1 MGKKEVKKDLVEKE
15 EVKEEVETTTES
27 VEEKVEN
34 TTESLEEKE
43 VESTESVE
51 EKEEVK
57 ADIESEVISAVVE
70 EKEETTESEK
80 KEENKVTESKET
92 EKDIKIKKE
101 IKSENRTLVILAL
114 VALFLIFG
122 LVIVFVNIKPKNNSN
137 GTEEEI
143 YTELSTDE
151 NRKVLETALDN
162 LKSEEKYVITT
173 YLTMGSEGS
182 SYIDIVEPNGSYT
195 MYNIEDDSKA
205 FQELVAESE
214 TGVAEGYIM
223 NDYLDKDGNLYFLSD
238 SYDADGNSVLEAYKT
253 PDEYGKLT
261 KERTTM
267 YAEWVVPN
275 LTDIEFKETVETDF
289 GVGTVNMDV
298 YEGVLSSDI
307 VKKILGH
314 GSSTLYETV
323 SNSTESEGMKKLMGW
338 LKEDSDFSLY
348 FSDANVILGIVD
360 DKLVYMNLE
369 VGGLCTRMYLTKCV
383 LLGDIVDDYIMEEYP
398 VTENALSYEDIYSDI
413 GEMALDYDNIEDLYD
428 ALYSG
433 TVTDDSLNAYMSQ
446 MYENY
451 EYYMTDDANT
461 YIFDGNAWYDMNGN
475 VANITENEDGTFT
488 TEDGKVL
495 NKLDLAGSGNSL
507 EVTGTEETS
516 VEDTEVTVDENAV
529 SNTEDTEVTVDENVV
544 SDTEETQVE

>member
-1 MGKKEVKKDLVEKE
+1 MSKKEVKEDLVEKE
-15 EVKEEVETTTES
+15 VVKEEVEETTEP
-27 VEEKVEN
+27 VEEKVEVEE
-34 TTESLEEKE
+34 TTEPVEETSE
-43 VESTESVE
+43 ETVEE

-57 ADIESEVISAVVE
+57 ADIESEVFSAVE
-70 EKEETTESEK
+70 EKEETTEPEK
-80 KEENKVTESKET
+80 KEETKDTEIKET

-114 VALFLIFG
+114 VALFLVVG
-122 LVIVFVNIKPKNNSN
+122 LVILFVTTKPKNNPN
-137 GTEEEI
+137 ETEGEI

-173 YLTMGSEGS
+173 YLTMGSDGS

-195 MYNIEDDSKA
+195 MYNMEDDSKA

-238 SYDADGNSVLEAYKT
+238 SYDEEGNSVLEAYKT

-275 LTDIEFKETVETDF
+275 LTDIEFKETVDTDF

-369 VGGLCTRMYLTKCV
+369 VGGLGTRMYLTKCV

-398 VTENALSYEDIYSDI
+398 VTENALSYENIYSDI
-413 GEMALDYDNIEDLYD
+413 GEMALDYDNLEDLYD

-433 TVTDDSLNAYMSQ
+433 TVTDDNLNAYMSQ

-461 YIFDGNAWYDMNGN
+461 YVFDGNVWYDMNGN
-475 VANITENEDGTFT
+475 VVNITENEDGTFT

-495 NKLDLAGSGNSL
+495 NKLDLDSSGNSL
-507 EVTGTEETS
+507 EVNGTEETGTEETS
-516 VEDTEVTVDENAV
+516 TEETSTEDTEVTVDENAV
-529 SNTEDTEVTVDENVV
+529 S
-544 SDTEETQVE
+544 DTEEIKVE

>member
-1 MGKKEVKKDLVEKE
+1 MSKKEVKEDLVEKE
-15 EVKEEVETTTES
+15 VVKEEVETTTEP
-27 VEEKVEN
+27 VEEKVEVEE
-34 TTESLEEKE
+34 TTEPVEEKVE
-43 VESTESVE
+43 VEETTETVEETSEETVEE

-57 ADIESEVISAVVE
+57 ADIESEVFSAVE
-70 EKEETTESEK
+70 EKEETTEPEK
-80 KEENKVTESKET
+80 KEETKDTEIKET

-101 IKSENRTLVILAL
+101 IKSENRTLIILAL
-114 VALFLIFG
+114 VALFLVVG
-122 LVIVFVNIKPKNNSN
+122 LVILFVTTKPKNNPN
-137 GTEEEI
+137 ETEGEI

-173 YLTMGSEGS
+173 YLTMGSDGS

-195 MYNIEDDSKA
+195 MYNMEDDSKA

-214 TGVAEGYIM
+214 TGIAEGYIM

-238 SYDADGNSVLEAYKT
+238 SYDEEGNSVLEAYKT

-267 YAEWVVPN
+267 YAGWVVPN
-275 LTDIEFKETVETDF
+275 LTDIEFKETVDTDF

-369 VGGLCTRMYLTKCV
+369 VGGLGTRMYLTKCV
-383 LLGDIVDDYIMEEYP
+383 LLGDIVDDYIIEEYP
-398 VTENALSYEDIYSDI
+398 VTENALSYENIYSDI
-413 GEMALDYDNIEDLYD
+413 GEMALDYDNLEDLYD

-433 TVTDDSLNAYMSQ
+433 TVTDDNLNAYMSQ

-461 YIFDGNAWYDMNGN
+461 YVFDGNVWYDMNGN
-475 VANITENEDGTFT
+475 VVNITENEDGTFT

-495 NKLDLAGSGNSL
+495 NKLDLDSSDNSL
-507 EVTGTEETS
+507 EVNGTEETS
-516 VEDTEVTVDENAV
+516 LEDTEVTVDENAV
-529 SNTEDTEVTVDENVV
+529 S
-544 SDTEETQVE
+544 DTEEIKVE

>member
-1 MGKKEVKKDLVEKE
+1 MSKKEVKEDLVEKE
-15 EVKEEVETTTES
+15 VVKEEVETTTEP
-27 VEEKVEN
+27 VEEKVEVEE
-34 TTESLEEKE
+34 TTETVEETSE
-43 VESTESVE
+43 ETVEE

-57 ADIESEVISAVVE
+57 ADIESEVFSAVE
-70 EKEETTESEK
+70 EKEETTEPEK
-80 KEENKVTESKET
+80 KEETKDTEIKET

-101 IKSENRTLVILAL
+101 IKSENRTLIILAL
-114 VALFLIFG
+114 VALFLVVG
-122 LVIVFVNIKPKNNSN
+122 LVILFVTTKPKNNPN
-137 GTEEEI
+137 ETEGEI

-173 YLTMGSEGS
+173 YLTMGSDGS

-195 MYNIEDDSKA
+195 MYNMEDDSKA

-214 TGVAEGYIM
+214 TGIAEGYIM

-238 SYDADGNSVLEAYKT
+238 SYDEEGNSVLEAYKT

-267 YAEWVVPN
+267 YAGWVVPN
-275 LTDIEFKETVETDF
+275 LTDIEFKETVDTDF

-369 VGGLCTRMYLTKCV
+369 VGGLGTRMYLTKCV
-383 LLGDIVDDYIMEEYP
+383 LLGDIVDDYIIEEYP
-398 VTENALSYEDIYSDI
+398 VTENALSYENIYSDI
-413 GEMALDYDNIEDLYD
+413 GEMALDYDNLEDLYD

-433 TVTDDSLNAYMSQ
+433 TVTDDNLNAYMSQ

-461 YIFDGNAWYDMNGN
+461 YVFDGNVWYDMNGN
-475 VANITENEDGTFT
+475 VVNITENEDGTFT

-495 NKLDLAGSGNSL
+495 NKLDLDSSDNSL
-507 EVTGTEETS
+507 EVNGTEETS
-516 VEDTEVTVDENAV
+516 LEDTEVTVDENAV
-529 SNTEDTEVTVDENVV
+529 S
-544 SDTEETQVE
+544 DTEEIKVE

>member
-1 MGKKEVKKDLVEKE
+1 MSKKEVKEDLVEKE
-15 EVKEEVETTTES
+15 VVKEEVETTTEP

-34 TTESLEEKE
+34 TTESVEEKVE
-43 VESTESVE
+43 VEETTEPVEETSEETVE

-57 ADIESEVISAVVE
+57 ADIESEVFSAVVE
-70 EKEETTESEK
+70 EKDESTESEK

-92 EKDIKIKKE
+92 EKDTKIKKE

-114 VALFLIFG
+114 IVLFLVVG
-122 LVIVFVNIKPKNNSN
+122 LVILFVTIKPKNNSN

-173 YLTMGSEGS
+173 YLTMGSDGS

-195 MYNIEDDSKA
+195 MYNMEDDSKA

-214 TGVAEGYIM
+214 TGIAEGYII

-238 SYDADGNSVLEAYKT
+238 SYDEEGNSVLEAYKT

-275 LTDIEFKETVETDF
+275 LTDIEFKETVDTDF

-369 VGGLCTRMYLTKCV
+369 VGGLGTRMYLTKCV

-398 VTENALSYEDIYSDI
+398 VTENALSYENIYSDI
-413 GEMALDYDNIEDLYD
+413 GEMALDYDNLEDLYD

-433 TVTDDSLNAYMSQ
+433 TVTDDNLNAYMSQ

-461 YIFDGNAWYDMNGN
+461 YVFDGNVWYDMNGN
-475 VANITENEDGTFT
+475 VVNITENEDGTFT

-495 NKLDLAGSGNSL
+495 NKLDLDSSGNSL
-507 EVTGTEETS
+507 EVNGTEETS
-516 VEDTEVTVDENAV
+516 LEDTEVTVDENAV
-529 SNTEDTEVTVDENVV
+529 S
-544 SDTEETQVE
+544 DTEEIKVE